1 MLDDKGSVISGNP
14 PNDIICWLHV
24 YVHVIFPHYIS
35 QLYRPTMTYVYIYI
49 YYIYICTYFT
59 YVLQLH
65 LPISYRRINWS
76 ILIKLHIWLHI
87 IDIIRTF
94 LFWYTHFISR
104 DIPIKIPINPLKSTL
119 KWPSFGHRCGL
130 YRGWEEEEEAE
141 RRRRDD
147 FERRR
152 FSSFVDGTRA
162 VSPVFF
168 PRGNPSILYWLVVWN
183 IFYFSIYWEYSSQL
197 TNSYFSEG

>member
-1 MLDDKGSVISGNP
+1 MLYSPITYRNSID
-14 PNDIICWLHV
+14 
-24 YVHVIFPHYIS
+24 
-35 QLYRPTMTYVYIYI
+35 QLCRMYIYI
-49 YYIYICTYFT
+49 YIYIYICTYFT

-65 LPISYRRINWS
+65 LPISYRRIDWS

-168 PRGNPSILYWLVVWN
+168 SRGNPSILYWLVVWN